1 MLCVESSPVSGVK
14 ERIEGMLRRY
24 GELTEEVGRFEAL
37 VEDQRKDL
45 ERQNSSRFGGIYDD
59 IDEGS
64 VITQTMVDEEE
75 EKVRQLEEKIKIMQ
89 EKVIPRN
96 EVAHCRFRSWM
107 GELLL
112 CNVIYRLSTSNMFI
126 CYDFYVRMFAD
137 QLLCRFSIN
146 AIRFGKM
153 CIFQPI
159 YNLN

>member
-45 ERQNSSRFGGIYDD
+45 EMQNSSRFGGIYDD

-75 EKVRQLEEKIKIMQ
+75 EKVRQLEEKIKSMQ
-89 EKVIPRN
+89 EKVIPLQRGG
-96 EVAHCRFRSWM
+96 S
-107 GELLL
+107 L
-112 CNVIYRLSTSNMFI
+112 
-126 CYDFYVRMFAD
+126 
-137 QLLCRFSIN
+137 
-146 AIRFGKM
+146 
-153 CIFQPI
+153 
-159 YNLN
+159 